1 MAVDLYLRIPTDP
14 NYDPQE
20 IEVDDNLQNLL
31 QQIEMILTTRKGDV
45 LGDPDF
51 GANLEDYL
59 WTNYSSGQIQT
70 EVNSQISKYCS
81 SLTYLF
87 PFGIDVSFIQGE
99 VVDTIIVDVTIDGT
113 KVLGVAV
120 N

>member
-14 NYDPQE
+14 NYDPRE
-20 IEVDDNLQNLL
+20 IEVDDNLQNFL
-31 QQIEMILTTRKGDV
+31 QQVEMILTSRKGDV
-45 LGDPDF
+45 LGDPEF

-59 WTNYSSGQIQT
+59 WTNYSANQIQT
-70 EVNSQISKYCS
+70 EINSQISKYCS
-81 SLTYLF
+81 FLSYLF
-87 PFGIDVSFIQGE
+87 PFAIEVSFVQGD
-99 VVDTIIVDVTIDGT
+99 VIDTIIVDISIDGT